1 MTPITATARDL
12 ALAAFV
18 RARTTATQLV
28 TWAEASADRDVD
40 ERGSSTETVVLIAGF
55 VLLAIA
61 VVAIF
66 TKKVLDKANSINF

>member
-1 MTPITATARDL
+1 MIQITATARDL

-18 RARTTATQLV
+18 RARTTVTQL
-28 TWAEASADRDVD
+28 TIWAETRADPDAD

-55 VLLAIA
+55 VLLAVA
-61 VVAIF
+61 VVAII

>member
-1 MTPITATARDL
+1 MTQITATARDL
-12 ALAAFV
+12 ALAACV
-18 RARTTATQLV
+18 RARTTAAQLA
-28 TWAEASADRDVD
+28 TWAEAGTDRDVD
-40 ERGSSTETVVLIAGF
+40 ERGSSTETVILIAGF

>member
-1 MTPITATARDL
+1 MTPITATARNL

-18 RARTTATQLV
+18 RTQTIAAQLAA
-28 TWAEASADRDVD
+28 WAETLADPEAD
-40 ERGSSTETVVLIAGF
+40 ERGSSTETVILIAGF
-55 VLLAIA
+55 VLLAVA